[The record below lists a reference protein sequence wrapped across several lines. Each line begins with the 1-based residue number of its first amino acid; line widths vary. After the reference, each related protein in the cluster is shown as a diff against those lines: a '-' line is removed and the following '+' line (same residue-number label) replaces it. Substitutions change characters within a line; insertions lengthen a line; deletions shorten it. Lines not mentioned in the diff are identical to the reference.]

1 MVLFDATILLLLLD
15 PSLPAPKDRSTGDP
29 VPDVDRRIRHLVGS
43 LQDSRTRI
51 VIPTPALAEVLTR
64 AERAG
69 ADYLTKLT
77 RSSAF
82 KIESFEIRA
91 AVELARMNALAFA
104 SGDKRGGL
112 SATWAKIK
120 FDRQIVA
127 IAKVVGVSAIY
138 TDDENLGKTAE
149 TQGIR
154 AITTAELPLPAE
166 DAQMTFAWE
175 VPHEEEPE
183 DPDPDS
189 A

>member
-15 PSLPAPKDRSTGDP
+15 PSLPAPKDRSTGNH
-29 VPDVDRRIRHLVGS
+29 VTDVDRRIRHLVGS
-43 LQDSRTRI
+43 LQDTRTKI
-51 VIPTPALAEVLTR
+51 VIPTPVLAEVLTR

-69 ADYLTKLT
+69 ADYFTKLN

-82 KIESFEIRA
+82 KIESFEVRA
-91 AVELARMNALAFA
+91 AVELARMNAAALA

-112 SATWAKIK
+112 SATWNKIK

-127 IAKVVGVSAIY
+127 IAKVAGVSAVY
-138 TDDENLGKTAE
+138 TDDENLGKMAE

-154 AITTAELPLPAE
+154 AITIAELLLPPE

-175 VPHEEEPE
+175 VPNEEDNE
-183 DPDPDS
+183 DPDS